1 MNIRKILLLSA
12 SVLAIGILV
21 IGCNIGRN
29 IASTRLVPT
38 TGTQILLVNPAGG
51 ASDTVSAPNAEADAP
66 AETTE

>member
-21 IGCNIGRN
+21 TGFNIGSN

-38 TGTQILLVNPAGG
+38 TGTQIILVNPAGG
-51 ASDTVSAPNAEADAP
+51 ASDTVSAPDAEADAP
-66 AETTE
+66 AE

>member
-1 MNIRKILLLSA
+1 MNKRKISLLFISG
-12 SVLAIGILV
+12 LAVGILV

-51 ASDTVSAPNAEADAP
+51 ASDTVSAPDAEADAP